1 MCGEQLVIS
10 SDIVAVRAR
19 QRRLG
24 FHHATV
30 LPPKYQAQRPLV
42 FLAYGARVF
51 VFFLNQKVRNNF
63 AAGSPLYWV
72 GNDDLKAAFLCR
84 WPHKCHTRTPTLAE
98 QKSPNLGSGWCCTD
112 IRPNVSEGK
121 KLLLMFGRCDRPKL
135 RALSLYLLCPV

>member
-1 MCGEQLVIS
+1 MRLEQLVIPS
-10 SDIVAVRAR
+10 NIVAVRAR

-84 WPHKCHTRTPTLAE
+84 GLTNATPGHPRLPNKKAPTLGAAGAVPT
-98 QKSPNLGSGWCCTD
+98 SARTSA
-112 IRPNVSEGK
+112 
-121 KLLLMFGRCDRPKL
+121 
-135 RALSLYLLCPV
+135 RARSCY